1 MILTISKILKEGK
14 PRIKIV
20 FDYNYSIKER
30 IKKIPTAKFSRSLK
44 AWHIEYSKEAFN
56 QLKSLGIEI
65 KYINDSGTIG
75 FIRPKNDN
83 TGIDLEKSD
92 SVLSKNDDSKNAD
105 IDIAKRNMNIEI
117 HNKNFYI
124 KTGYN
129 PEMIEILKSMNGAW
143 WNGKYKVWIAKA
155 DIENLDSIQKN
166 FSYWQKE
173 EYEKIYEIVAL
184 IDDPLRVELYRT
196 PDNIKKIWV
205 KIRGYRADIDF
216 LKHLPER
223 FYDKRFKR
231 WNVPNDPKIIKRII
245 DHYKQKGAK
254 IINRLP
260 KNNMSVYN
268 KKDYSY
274 KQKQDILLGKYSGKY
289 RELVKKSSDVLIAQ
303 RYSWSTIN
311 SYTSNLIG
319 FAAYRNKT
327 ELDSAEVVEINKY
340 IAEVASTKISNSKLN
355 SIISAI
361 KFYYTKV
368 IFRPDFEIEK
378 IKRPRKEVNLPNILS
393 KGEIEM
399 ILGALTNLKHIT
411 LLYTIYSSG
420 LRLNEILN
428 LRVQDISFDR
438 NQIFV
443 NKGKGKKDRVVM
455 LSDILKLLLIKY
467 TDKYKPEYWLFEG
480 RDQKTQY
487 SASSIQKVV
496 KQAAHK
502 AGITKPVTPH
512 KIRHCFATHLLDE
525 GTDIRYI
532 QELLGHKDI
541 KTTLI
546 YTHVTTKDIRKIKS
560 PLDNL
565 DLSSDFLENA
575 E

>member
-20 FDYNYSIKER
+20 FEYDRDIKDR
-30 IKKIPTAKFSRSLK
+30 IKKIPSARFSKSLK
-44 AWHIEYSKEAFN
+44 AWHIEYSKKAFN

-75 FIRPKNDN
+75 FIRPTNDI
-83 TGIDLEKSD
+83 TGIDLKKSD

-105 IDIAKRNMNIEI
+105 IDIDKRKLNIEI

-129 PEMIEILKSMNGAW
+129 PGIIEVLKSMNGAW

-155 DIENLDSIQKN
+155 DVENLDSIQNN

-184 IDDPLRVELYRT
+184 IDNPLKLELYRT
-196 PDNIKKIWV
+196 PDNIKKVWV

-231 WNVPNDPKIIKRII
+231 WNIPNDTKVIKRVIE
-245 DHYKQKGAK
+245 HYKQKGAK

-260 KNNMSVYN
+260 EKNASKYN
-268 KKDYSY
+268 KKEYSY
-274 KQKQDILLGKYSGKY
+274 GQKQDILIEKYPEKHK
-289 RELVKKSSDVLIAQ
+289 ELVKQLSDVMIGQ
-303 RYSWSTIN
+303 RYSWSTIT
-311 SYTSNLIG
+311 SYTSSLVGLAKHI
-319 FAAYRNKT
+319 RKK
-327 ELDSAEVVEINKY
+327 ELERAEVLEINKY
-340 IAEVASTKISNSKLN
+340 LAEVASTKISGSKLN
-355 SIISAI
+355 IIISAI

-378 IKRPRKEVNLPNILS
+378 IKRPRKGRNLPNILS

-443 NKGKGKKDRVVM
+443 KKGKGNKDRVVM
-455 LSDILKLLLIKY
+455 LSEVLKLLLIKY
-467 TDKYKPEYWLFEG
+467 TDKYKPVYWLFEG

-487 SASSIQKVV
+487 SASSVQKVV
-496 KQAAHK
+496 KLAAYK

-525 GTDIRYI
+525 GTDLRYI

-546 YTHVTTKDIRKIKS
+546 YTHVTTKNIKKIKS

-565 DLSSDFLENA
+565 NLSSDFLENA

>member
-1 MILTISKILKEGK
+1 MLTISKFLKEGK

-20 FDYNYSIKER
+20 FDYDEGINDR
-30 IKKIPTAKFSRSLK
+30 IKKIPSAKFSKSLK
-44 AWHIEYSKEAFN
+44 AWHIEYSKKAFN

-75 FIRPKNDN
+75 FIRPTNDN
-83 TGIDLEKSD
+83 TGIDLKKSN

-105 IDIAKRNMNIEI
+105 IDIAKKNLNIEI
-117 HNKNFYI
+117 HDKNFYI
-124 KTGYN
+124 KVRYN
-129 PEMIEILKSMNGAW
+129 SRTIEILKSMNGAW
-143 WNGKYKVWIAKA
+143 WNGKFKIWIAKA
-155 DIENLDSIQKN
+155 DIENLSTLQKN
-166 FSYWQKE
+166 FSYWQEE
-173 EYEKIYEIVAL
+173 EYEKIYNFVAL
-184 IDDPLRVELYRT
+184 LDDPLKLELYRT

-216 LKHLPER
+216 MKHLPER

-231 WNVPNDPKIIKRII
+231 WKIPNDHKVIKRII

-260 KNNMSVYN
+260 EKNVSIYN

-274 KQKQDILLGKYSGKY
+274 KQKQDILIGRYLGKYKG
-289 RELVKKSSDVLIAQ
+289 LVKELSDILIGQ
-303 RYSWSTIN
+303 RYSWSTIT
-311 SYTSNLIG
+311 SYTSSLVGLAEYIG
-319 FAAYRNKT
+319 KT
-327 ELDSAEVVEINKY
+327 ELESAEVMEINKY
-340 IAEVASTKISNSKLN
+340 LAEVASTKISNSKLN
-355 SIISAI
+355 IIISAI

-378 IKRPRKEVNLPNILS
+378 IKRPRKGRNLPNILS

-399 ILGALTNLKHIT
+399 ILGALTNLKHIS

-420 LRLNEILN
+420 LRLNEILS

-443 NKGKGKKDRVVM
+443 KKGKGKKDRVVM
-455 LSDILKLLLIKY
+455 LSDVLKLLLIKY
-467 TDKYKPEYWLFEG
+467 TDKYKPQYWLFEG
-480 RDQKTQY
+480 QDQKTQY

-496 KQAAHK
+496 KQAAYK

-512 KIRHCFATHLLDE
+512 KIRHCFATHLLDD
-525 GTDIRYI
+525 GTDIRFI

-546 YTHVTTKDIRKIKS
+546 YTHVTTRNIKKIKS

-565 DLSSDFLENA
+565 NLSSDFLENA

>member
-1 MILTISKILKEGK
+1 M
-14 PRIKIV
+14 
-20 FDYNYSIKER
+20 
-30 IKKIPTAKFSRSLK
+30 KKS
-44 AWHIEYSKEAFN
+44 N
-56 QLKSLGIEI
+56 
-65 KYINDSGTIG
+65 
-75 FIRPKNDN
+75 
-83 TGIDLEKSD
+83 

-105 IDIAKRNMNIEI
+105 IDIAKKNLNIEI
-117 HNKNFYI
+117 HDKNFYI
-124 KTGYN
+124 KTRYN
-129 PEMIEILKSMNGAW
+129 SKRIEVLKSLNGAW
-143 WNGKYKVWIAKA
+143 WNSKFKVWIAKA
-155 DIENLDSIQKN
+155 DIENLNTLQKN
-166 FSYWQKE
+166 FNYWQEE
-173 EYEKIYEIVAL
+173 EYKNIYDLVAL
-184 IDDPLRVELYRT
+184 IDDPLKLELYRT
-196 PDNIKKIWV
+196 PDNIKKIWI
-205 KIRGYRADIDF
+205 KIGGYRADIDF
-216 LKHLPER
+216 MKHLPDR
-223 FYDKRFKR
+223 YYDKRFKR
-231 WNVPNDPKIIKRII
+231 WNIPNDHKVIERII

-260 KNNMSVYN
+260 EKNVSVYN

-274 KQKQDILLGKYSGKY
+274 KQKQDVLIEKYPGKYK
-289 RELVKKSSDVLIAQ
+289 ELVKQLSDVLIGQ

-311 SYTSNLIG
+311 SYTSSLVNLAKHIG
-319 FAAYRNKT
+319 NT
-327 ELDSAEVVEINKY
+327 ELESAEVMEINKY
-340 IAEVASTKISNSKLN
+340 LAEVASTKISGSKLN
-355 SIISAI
+355 IIISAI

-378 IKRPRKEVNLPNILS
+378 IKRPRKELNLPNILS
-393 KGEIEM
+393 KREIEM

-428 LRVQDISFDR
+428 LRVQDISFER

-443 NKGKGKKDRVVM
+443 KKGKGKKDRVVM
-455 LSDILKLLLIKY
+455 LSEVLKLLLIKY
-467 TDKYKPEYWLFEG
+467 TDKYKPVFWLFEG
-480 RDQKTQY
+480 QDQKTQY

-496 KQAAHK
+496 KQAAYK
-502 AGITKPVTPH
+502 AGISKPVTPH

-565 DLSSDFLENA
+565 NLSSDILENA